1 MYKYSEK
8 IRLFLV
14 GKSHKKAPLTA
25 SLLLLTAFSLSCYSA
40 DINLPLLGDS
50 SSGIVSKQQEYK
62 LGKSWLQAFR
72 RHVEL
77 HDDPILQ
84 SYLEQLS
91 YDLVAHSDLEDTRLT
106 VVVVNNP
113 TINAFAVP
121 GGIIGIHTG
130 IFTHADNED
139 QLSSI
144 IAHEIAHLSQRHFAR
159 SMEAQR
165 SASAISLAGLLAT
178 IVVSSQADTD
188 AAIATLTTAQA
199 LSADQQLRYSRNN
212 EQEADRLGVRIMAR
226 AGKDPG
232 ASADMLNNMLALSR
246 YKGNRPPE
254 FLLTHPVTERR
265 VADTRARTIST
276 ATRHYPE
283 NSNYYFMQARAAV
296 LVHDDAKFSV
306 KYFQQKID
314 SNSLRIKAAKYGLA
328 IAYSNLGN
336 HEKARKILSSLLSKD
351 PMNSLITYT
360 DIENDIAAQEYNTA
374 LSKLEYQLK
383 FNGKNYPLQV
393 LLAETLWQ
401 SKQYS
406 ASAKVLTQLSHQR
419 KEDPAIWYK
428 LAEMRGLAGD
438 ISGVH
443 RARAEY
449 FILVGAFERAKKQL
463 NLATKIL
470 AYDFNQVS
478 IIKQRLIEIEQME
491 KTLRRL

>member
-72 RHVEL
+72 RHVRL
-77 HDDPILQ
+77 HDDPLLQ
-84 SYLEQLS
+84 SYLEQLC
-91 YDLVAHSDLEDTRLT
+91 YDLVAHSDLGDTRLT
-106 VVVVNNP
+106 LVVVNNP

-121 GGIIGIHTG
+121 GGVIGIHTG
-130 IFTHADNED
+130 IFTYADNED

-178 IVVSSQADTD
+178 VIVSSQADTD

-199 LSADQQLRYSRNN
+199 ISADQQLRYSRSN
-212 EQEADRLGVRIMAR
+212 EQEADRQGIKILTK
-226 AGKDPG
+226 AGRDPG

-265 VADTRARTIST
+265 VADTRARTIS
-276 ATRHYPE
+276 AKKRHYPE
-283 NSNYYFMQARAAV
+283 SSDYFIMQARAAV
-296 LVHDDAKFSV
+296 IMQNDAKYSV
-306 KYFQQKID
+306 SYFKQKLD
-314 SNSLRIKAAKYGLA
+314 ANTLQKKAVKYGLA
-328 IAYSNLGN
+328 LAYSKLGDYN
-336 HEKARKILSSLLSKD
+336 KASQILSTLLSQD
-351 PMNSLITYT
+351 PLNRLLVYT
-360 DIENDIAAQEYNTA
+360 DIENDLLGKNYKSA
-374 LSKLEYQLK
+374 LNKLDFQLK
-383 FNGKNYPLQV
+383 FNRKNYPLQS

-401 SKQYS
+401 SKQYKQS
-406 ASAKVLTQLSHQR
+406 ARVLSQLSNQR
-419 KEDPAIWYK
+419 KEDPVVWYK
-428 LAEMRGLAGD
+428 LAEVRGLAGD

-443 RARAEY
+443 KARAEY
-449 FILVGAFERAKKQL
+449 FIL
-463 NLATKIL
+463 LAP
-470 AYDFNQVS
+470 
-478 IIKQRLIEIEQME
+478 
-491 KTLRRL
+491 LRGQNNN

>member
-1 MYKYSEK
+1 VKNK
-8 IRLFLV
+8 ACLV
-14 GKSHKKAPLTA
+14 SKSHKKAPLTV
-25 SLLLLTAFSLSCYSA
+25 SLLLLAAFSLSCYSA
-40 DINLPLLGDS
+40 EINLPLLGDS

-72 RHVEL
+72 RHVQL
-77 HDDPILQ
+77 HDDPLLQ
-84 SYLEQLS
+84 SYLEQLC

-106 VVVVNNP
+106 LVVVNNP

-121 GGIIGIHTG
+121 GGVIGIHTG
-130 IFTHADNED
+130 IFTYADNED

-178 IVVSSQADTD
+178 VIVSSQADTD

-199 LSADQQLRYSRNN
+199 ISADQQLRYSRSN
-212 EQEADRLGVRIMAR
+212 EQEADRQGIKILTK
-226 AGKDPG
+226 AGRDPG

-265 VADTRARTIST
+265 VADTRARTIS
-276 ATRHYPE
+276 AKTRHYPE
-283 NSNYYFMQARAAV
+283 SSDYFIMQARAAV
-296 LVHDDAKFSV
+296 IMQNDAKYSV
-306 KYFQQKID
+306 SYFKQKLD
-314 SNSLRIKAAKYGLA
+314 ANRLQKKAAKYGLA
-328 IAYSNLGN
+328 LAYSKLGDY
-336 HEKARKILSSLLSKD
+336 KKTSQILTSLLSQD
-351 PMNSLITYT
+351 PLNRLLVYS
-360 DIENDIAAQEYNTA
+360 DIENDLLAKNYKSA
-374 LSKLEYQLK
+374 LNKLDYQLK
-383 FNGKNYPLQV
+383 LNRKNYPLQS

-401 SKQYS
+401 SKQYKES
-406 ASAKVLTQLSHQR
+406 ARVLSKLSNQR

-428 LAEMRGLAGD
+428 LAEVRGLAGD

-443 RARAEY
+443 KARAEY
-449 FILVGAFERAKKQL
+449 FILIGAFERAKKQL
-463 NLATKIL
+463 TLAAKLL
-470 AYDFNQVS
+470 AYDFKQLSV
-478 IIKQRLIEIEQME
+478 IKQRVIDIEQME

>member
-1 MYKYSEK
+1 M
-8 IRLFLV
+8 R
-14 GKSHKKAPLTA
+14 KSHKKAPLTV
-25 SLLLLTAFSLSCYSA
+25 SLLLLAAFSLSCYSA

-72 RHVEL
+72 RHVQL
-77 HDDPILQ
+77 HDDPLLQ
-84 SYLEQLS
+84 SYLEQLC

-106 VVVVNNP
+106 LVVVNNS

-130 IFTHADNED
+130 IFTYADNED

-178 IVVSSQADTD
+178 VIVSSQADTD

-199 LSADQQLRYSRNN
+199 ISADQQLRYSRSN
-212 EQEADRLGVRIMAR
+212 EQEADRQGIKILTK
-226 AGKDPG
+226 AGRDPG

-265 VADTRARTIST
+265 VADTRARTIS
-276 ATRHYPE
+276 AKTRHYPE
-283 NSNYYFMQARAAV
+283 SSDYFIMQARAAV
-296 LVHDDAKFSV
+296 IMQNDAKYSV
-306 KYFQQKID
+306 SYFKQKLD
-314 SNSLRIKAAKYGLA
+314 ANTLQKKAAKYGLA
-328 IAYSNLGN
+328 LAYSKLGDYK
-336 HEKARKILSSLLSKD
+336 KASQTLSSLLSQD
-351 PMNSLITYT
+351 PLNKLLVYT
-360 DIENDIAAQEYNTA
+360 DIENDVLAKNFQAALN
-374 LSKLEYQLK
+374 KLDYQLK
-383 FNGKNYPLQV
+383 LNRKNYPLQS
-393 LLAETLWQ
+393 LLAETLWHN
-401 SKQYS
+401 KQYKES
-406 ASAKVLTQLSHQR
+406 ARVLSQLSNQR
-419 KEDPAIWYK
+419 RDDPAIWYK
-428 LAEMRGLAGD
+428 LAEVRGLAGD

-443 RARAEY
+443 KARAEY
-449 FILVGAFERAKKQL
+449 FILIGAFERAKQQL
-463 NLATKIL
+463 NLAAKLL
-470 AYDFNQVS
+470 AYDFKQLS
-478 IIKQRLIEIEQME
+478 IIKQRVIDIEQME

>member
-1 MYKYSEK
+1 VKNK
-8 IRLFLV
+8 ACLV
-14 GKSHKKAPLTA
+14 SKSHKKAPLTV
-25 SLLLLTAFSLSCYSA
+25 SLLLLAAFSLSCYSA
-40 DINLPLLGDS
+40 EINLPLLGDS

-72 RHVEL
+72 RHVQL
-77 HDDPILQ
+77 HDDPLLQ
-84 SYLEQLS
+84 SYLEQLC

-106 VVVVNNP
+106 LVIVNNP

-121 GGIIGIHTG
+121 GGVIGIHTG
-130 IFTHADNED
+130 IFTYADNED

-178 IVVSSQADTD
+178 VIVSSQADTD

-199 LSADQQLRYSRNN
+199 ISADQQLRYSRSN
-212 EQEADRLGVRIMAR
+212 EQEADRQGIKILTK
-226 AGKDPG
+226 AGRDPG

-265 VADTRARTIST
+265 VADTRARTISVK
-276 ATRHYPE
+276 TRHYPE
-283 NSNYYFMQARAAV
+283 SSDYFIMQARAAV
-296 LVHDDAKFSV
+296 IMQNDAKYSV
-306 KYFQQKID
+306 SYFKQKLD
-314 SNSLRIKAAKYGLA
+314 ANTLQKKAAKYGLA
-328 IAYSNLGN
+328 LAYSKLGDY
-336 HEKARKILSSLLSKD
+336 KKTSQILTSLLSQD
-351 PMNSLITYT
+351 PLNRLLVYS
-360 DIENDIAAQEYNTA
+360 DIENDLLAKNYKSA
-374 LSKLEYQLK
+374 LNKLDYQLK
-383 FNGKNYPLQV
+383 LNRKNYPLQS

-401 SKQYS
+401 SKQYKES
-406 ASAKVLTQLSHQR
+406 ARVLSKLSNQR

-428 LAEMRGLAGD
+428 LAEVRGLAGD

-443 RARAEY
+443 KARAEY
-449 FILVGAFERAKKQL
+449 FILIGAFERAKKQL
-463 NLATKIL
+463 TLAAKLL
-470 AYDFNQVS
+470 AYDFKQLS
-478 IIKQRLIEIEQME
+478 IIKQRVIDIEQME

>member
-8 IRLFLV
+8 IRLFLER
-14 GKSHKKAPLTA
+14 KSHKKAPLTV

-72 RHVEL
+72 RHVRL
-77 HDDPILQ
+77 HDDPLLQ
-84 SYLEQLS
+84 SYLEQLC
-91 YDLVAHSDLEDTRLT
+91 YDLVAHSDLGDTRLT
-106 VVVVNNP
+106 LVVVNNP

-121 GGIIGIHTG
+121 GGVIGIHTG
-130 IFTHADNED
+130 IFTYADNED

-178 IVVSSQADTD
+178 VIVSSQADTD

-199 LSADQQLRYSRNN
+199 ISADQQLRYSRSN
-212 EQEADRLGVRIMAR
+212 EQEADRQGIKILTK
-226 AGKDPG
+226 AGRDPG

-265 VADTRARTIST
+265 VADTRARTIS
-276 ATRHYPE
+276 AKKRHYPE
-283 NSNYYFMQARAAV
+283 SSDYFIMQARAAV
-296 LVHDDAKFSV
+296 IMQNDAEYSV
-306 KYFQQKID
+306 SYFKQKLD
-314 SNSLRIKAAKYGLA
+314 ANTLQKKAVKYGLA
-328 IAYSNLGN
+328 LAYSKLGDYN
-336 HEKARKILSSLLSKD
+336 KASQILSTLLSQD
-351 PMNSLITYT
+351 PLNRLLVYT
-360 DIENDIAAQEYNTA
+360 DIENDLLGKNYKSA
-374 LSKLEYQLK
+374 LNKLDFQLK
-383 FNGKNYPLQV
+383 FNRKNYPLQS

-401 SKQYS
+401 SKQYKQS
-406 ASAKVLTQLSHQR
+406 ARVLSQLSNQR
-419 KEDPAIWYK
+419 KEDPVVWYK
-428 LAEMRGLAGD
+428 LAEVRGLAGD

-443 RARAEY
+443 KARAEY
-449 FILVGAFERAKKQL
+449 FILIGAFERAKQQL
-463 NLATKIL
+463 NLAAKLL
-470 AYDFNQVS
+470 AYDFKQLS
-478 IIKQRLIEIEQME
+478 IIEQRVIDIEQME
-491 KTLRRL
+491 KTLRRI

>member
-1 MYKYSEK
+1 VKNK
-8 IRLFLV
+8 ACLV
-14 GKSHKKAPLTA
+14 SKSHKKAPLTV
-25 SLLLLTAFSLSCYSA
+25 SLLLLAAFSLSCYSA
-40 DINLPLLGDS
+40 EINLPLLGDS

-72 RHVEL
+72 RHVQL
-77 HDDPILQ
+77 HDDPLLQ
-84 SYLEQLS
+84 SYLEQLC

-106 VVVVNNP
+106 LVIVNNP

-121 GGIIGIHTG
+121 GGVIGIHTG
-130 IFTHADNED
+130 IFTYADNED

-178 IVVSSQADTD
+178 IIVSSQADTD

-199 LSADQQLRYSRNN
+199 ISADQQLRYSRSN
-212 EQEADRLGVRIMAR
+212 EQEADRQGIKILTK
-226 AGKDPG
+226 AGRDPG

-265 VADTRARTIST
+265 VADTRARTISVK
-276 ATRHYPE
+276 TRHYPE
-283 NSNYYFMQARAAV
+283 SSDYFIMQARAAV
-296 LVHDDAKFSV
+296 IMQNDAKYSV
-306 KYFQQKID
+306 SYFKQKLD
-314 SNSLRIKAAKYGLA
+314 ANTLQKKAAKYGLA
-328 IAYSNLGN
+328 LAYSKLGDY
-336 HEKARKILSSLLSKD
+336 KKTSQILTSLLSQD
-351 PMNSLITYT
+351 PLNRLLVYS
-360 DIENDIAAQEYNTA
+360 DIENDLLAKNYKSA
-374 LSKLEYQLK
+374 LNKLDYQLK
-383 FNGKNYPLQV
+383 LNRKNYPLQS

-401 SKQYS
+401 SKQYKES
-406 ASAKVLTQLSHQR
+406 ARVLSKLSNQR

-428 LAEMRGLAGD
+428 LAEVRGLAGD

-443 RARAEY
+443 KARAEY
-449 FILVGAFERAKKQL
+449 FILIGAFERAKKQL
-463 NLATKIL
+463 TLAAKLL
-470 AYDFNQVS
+470 AYDFKQLS
-478 IIKQRLIEIEQME
+478 IIKQRVIDIEQME